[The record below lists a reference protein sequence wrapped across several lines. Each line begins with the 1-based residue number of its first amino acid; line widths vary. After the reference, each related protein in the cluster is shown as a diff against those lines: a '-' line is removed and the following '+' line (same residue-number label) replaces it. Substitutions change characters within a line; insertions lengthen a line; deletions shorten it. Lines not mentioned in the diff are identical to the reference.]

1 MYRECISLK
10 MKLAIVG
17 INGRNLDKIDKLK
30 AMKVIST
37 IYNDKVKENKD
48 PILLSF
54 NNPRGGISALV
65 DVFSLEFKAENKQ
78 YDLGK
83 SMKEWKEAQTKIAED
98 CDQLYCLTT
107 AVKDKP
113 CYHCLTLDHERNGG
127 CYAKKEAQRLGK
139 KVKLIIL

>member
-1 MYRECISLK
+1 

-37 IYNDKVKENKD
+37 IYNDKVEEKKD

-54 NNPRGGISALV
+54 NNPRGGVSALV
-65 DVFSLEFKAENKQ
+65 DMFSLEFNAENKQ
-78 YDLGK
+78 YDLGS
-83 SMKEWKEAQTKIAED
+83 SMKDWKKAQTKIAED

-127 CYAKKEAQRLGK
+127 CYA
-139 KVKLIIL
+139 

>member
-1 MYRECISLK
+1 MALG

-37 IYNDKVKENKD
+37 IYNDKVEEKQD
-48 PILLSF
+48 PVLLSF
-54 NNPRGGISALV
+54 DNPRGGISALV
-65 DVFSLEFKAENKQ
+65 DMFSLEFKAENKQ

-83 SMKEWKEAQTKIAED
+83 SMKEWKKAQTKIAED